1 MAKSFNDLP
10 AAVQGAIL
18 AGAAVVLAGVVFYLY
33 VLPLSAQ
40 RDRLDTEVKKL
51 VAENQKNQAV
61 ERERTELLNRIS
73 QLEKQLAT
81 LRSIVPDEAAT
92 DQFVSMVY
100 DTSRSATIHLR
111 SFVAQPP
118 VARDYYIELPFSVRI
133 DGTYYAMRNFFERLA
148 RQDRIVSVTGLAL
161 GPPAGGGQGS
171 FSLAPNETVGANCVI
186 KTFYN
191 RPQAPAQKRGPG
203 AKKN

>member
-18 AGAAVVLAGVVFYLY
+18 AGVAVVLAGVVFYLY

-40 RDRLDTEVKKL
+40 RDRLDAEVRKL
-51 VAENQKNQAV
+51 KEENQRNQAV
-61 ERERTELLNRIS
+61 ERERTELLNRIA
-73 QLEKQLAT
+73 QLEKQLET

-92 DQFVSMVY
+92 DQFVRMVY
-100 DTSRSATIHLR
+100 DTSTSAAIHLR
-111 SFVAQPP
+111 NFVAQPP

-133 DGTYYAMRNFFERLA
+133 DGTYYAMRNFFERLS

-171 FSLAPNETVGANCVI
+171 FTILPNETVGANCI
-186 KTFYN
+186 ITTYYN
-191 RPQAPAQKRGPG
+191 RPQPPPTKGPAP
-203 AKKN
+203 KKK

>member
-18 AGAAVVLAGVVFYLY
+18 AGVAVISAGVVFYLY

-40 RDRLDTEVKKL
+40 RARLDAQVKKL
-51 VAENQKNQAV
+51 TAENQRNQAV

-92 DQFVSMVY
+92 DQFVRMVY
-100 DTSRSATIHLR
+100 DTSTAAAIHLR
-111 SFVAQPP
+111 SFVAQSP
-118 VARDYYIELPFSVRI
+118 AAKEYYFELPFNVRI
-133 DGTYYAMRNFFERLA
+133 DGTYWAMRNFFERLS

-161 GPPAGGGQGS
+161 GPPPGGGQGS
-171 FSLAPNETVGANCVI
+171 FTILPGETVGANCVI

-191 RPQAPAQKRGPG
+191 RPQPPPKKKPAP
-203 AKKN
+203 KKK

>member
-10 AAVQGAIL
+10 AAVQGVIL
-18 AGAAVVLAGVVFYLY
+18 AGVAVVLAGVVFYLY

-40 RDRLDTEVKKL
+40 RARLDAEVKKL
-51 VAENQKNQAV
+51 TAENQKNQAV

-92 DQFVSMVY
+92 DQFVRMVY
-100 DTSRSATIHLR
+100 DTSTSAGIHLR

-118 VARDYYIELPFSVRI
+118 AAREYYIELPFSVRI

-148 RQDRIVSVTGLAL
+148 RQDRIVSVTGLAV
-161 GPPAGGGQGS
+161 GPPPGGGQGS
-171 FSLAPNETVGANCVI
+171 FTIQPNETVGANCVI

-191 RPQAPAQKRGPG
+191 RPQPPPQKGPAP
-203 AKKN
+203 KKK